1 MIQTTAMRG
10 SIGADGSEASRLAEC
25 IRGLVRRFSISERA
39 DVACCGMTVA
49 QAATLETLLREGP
62 MRLGVLGARLG
73 ISPSTLTRNLARL
86 EKRGLVARAAD
97 RRDGRAAGAALTAA
111 GRRAAA
117 RVSRQERA
125 FARLVLERID
135 PERRPQ
141 ALDLLGDLLRAV
153 RLATETCCPGAF
165 DHLMPEGPLLPE
177 RPVAPGRPAMPEFP
191 STTHDSRGARRARR
205 TGR

>member
-1 MIQTTAMRG
+1 MRPNTG
-10 SIGADGSEASRLAEC
+10 SDASDALRLAEC
-25 IRGLVRRFSISERA
+25 VRGLVRRFSISERA

-86 EKRGLVARAAD
+86 EKRGLVARTAD
-97 RRDGRAAGAALTAA
+97 RRDSRALGAALTSA

-117 RVSRQERA
+117 RVARQEVA

-135 PERRPQ
+135 PERRRET
-141 ALDLLGDLLRAV
+141 LDLLADLLRAV

-165 DHLMPEGPLLPE
+165 DHLMPEY
-177 RPVAPGRPAMPEFP
+177 P
-191 STTHDSRGARRARR
+191 STADDPRGPRRARR
-205 TGR
+205 TQR

>member
-1 MIQTTAMRG
+1 MEDLYDT
-10 SIGADGSEASRLAEC
+10 SIGMRPPAGTDTSDASRLAAC

-49 QAATLETLLREGP
+49 QAATLETLIKEGP

-86 EKRGLVARAAD
+86 EKRGLIARTAD
-97 RRDGRAAGAALTAA
+97 RRDSRALGAALTAA

-117 RVSRQERA
+117 RVARQEVA

-135 PERRPQ
+135 PERRRET
-141 ALDLLGDLLRAV
+141 LGLLGDLLRAV
-153 RLATETCCPGAF
+153 RLASESSCPSAF
-165 DHLMPEGPLLPE
+165 DHLMPED
-177 RPVAPGRPAMPEFP
+177 P
-191 STTHDSRGARRARR
+191 STADDPRGPRRARR
-205 TGR
+205 IRR

>member
-1 MIQTTAMRG
+1 MTGRRRRGGLRALDLYDTIMGMRQPAG
-10 SIGADGSEASRLAEC
+10 TDTSDAFRLAEC
-25 IRGLVRRFSISERA
+25 VRGLVRRFSISERA

-62 MRLGVLGARLG
+62 IRLGALGARLG

-86 EKRGLVARAAD
+86 EKRGLIARTAD
-97 RRDGRAAGAALTAA
+97 RRDSRALGAELTAA

-117 RVSRQERA
+117 RVARQELA

-135 PERRPQ
+135 PERRRE
-141 ALDLLGDLLRAV
+141 ALDFLGDLLRAV

-165 DHLMPEGPLLPE
+165 DHLMPEY
-177 RPVAPGRPAMPEFP
+177 P
-191 STTHDSRGARRARR
+191 STADNPRGPRRARR
-205 TGR
+205 TQR

>member
-1 MIQTTAMRG
+1 M
-10 SIGADGSEASRLAEC
+10 SEPRATDTSDASRLAEG
-25 IRGLVRRFSISERA
+25 IRALVRRFSISERA

-62 MRLGVLGARLG
+62 MRLGALGARLG

-86 EKRGLVARAAD
+86 EKRGLVVRAAD

-117 RVSRQERA
+117 RVARQEAA

-135 PERRPQ
+135 PERRPL

-153 RLATETCCPGAF
+153 RLASETCCPGAF
-165 DHLMPEGPLLPE
+165 DHLMPQWPE
-177 RPVAPGRPAMPEFP
+177 PPRERRIAP
-191 STTHDSRGARRARR
+191 
-205 TGR
+205 